1 MSVSQLKLNPK
12 ILHSL
17 IDIKSPSNF
26 ETTMR
31 EYIKSIIPSHP
42 KLSIISDRNTSL
54 AFFLDKGLKKT
65 ILIDAHMDEI
75 SGQVIAVTDDGFLTV
90 TMTGPLLEYMH
101 GRPIILF
108 SSKTNTEIK
117 GTMMIQQAHL
127 KDYRDDNEDYYNKKI
142 LYIDIGSSSKQE
154 SLKKLEIGDPFVLDY
169 SYYYLKK
176 HIITSRGLDN
186 KLGVYILIHLLQ
198 YFLKKNTDLQY
209 NVIFNFT
216 GDEETGKSSVSHFKD
231 MNIQYIVVID
241 TDWSSDMP
249 FLDETIYGEVSLGKG
264 PVVTRSDEDD
274 GLFST
279 FKQLSNMH
287 NIPLQVM
294 VPMAGGSMLSHYIK
308 TYTTSTQFIAVPLR
322 NIHSP
327 VETANLR
334 DCVQLYQLM
343 ILFLNHS
350 LDKKGKKDESES
362 VEEEEEEDKDEE
374 EDEEED
380 EEKEYEEGKKSK
392 KNKKVEDDN
401 YEGKN
406 EKKGKK
412 VKKVKK
418 KKRKKINKKDKEV
431 EKDDEEAEAVAEEE
445 EAEAEE

>member
-1 MSVSQLKLNPK
+1 MPTTQQSKMNPN

-17 IDIKSPSNF
+17 IKIKSPSNF
-26 ETTMR
+26 ETNMR
-31 EYIKSIIPSHP
+31 EYIKSIIPAHP
-42 KLSIISDRNTSL
+42 KMSIISDRNTSL
-54 AFFLDKGLKKT
+54 AFHLHNGKKHT

-75 SGQVIAVTDDGFLTV
+75 SGQIISITEEGFLTAN
-90 TMTGPLLEYMH
+90 MTGPLLEYMH

-117 GTMMIQQAHL
+117 GVLMIQQAHL
-127 KDYRDDNEDYYNKKI
+127 KDYREDNDDFYNKNV
-142 LYIDIGSSSKQE
+142 LYIDIGSSSKSE
-154 SLKKLEIGDPFVLDY
+154 SQKKIEIGDPFVLDY

-176 HIITSRGLDN
+176 DIITSRGLDN
-186 KLGVYILIHLLQ
+186 KLGVYILIHLLL
-198 YFLKKNTDLQY
+198 YFLKKNTNLQY

-231 MNIQYIVVID
+231 IDIQSIIVID

-279 FKQLSNMH
+279 FKQLANTH

-308 TYTTSTQFIAVPLR
+308 NYTADTQFIAVPLR

-327 VETANLR
+327 VETGNLK
-334 DCVQLYQLM
+334 DCLQLYQLM
-343 ILFLNHS
+343 IIFLNHS
-350 LDKKGKKDESES
+350 LYTKKKSS
-362 VEEEEEEDKDEE
+362 SN
-374 EDEEED
+374 
-380 EEKEYEEGKKSK
+380 KKSK
-392 KNKKVEDDN
+392 KTKSKSKSKSKKS
-401 YEGKN
+401 KSKS
-406 EKKGKK
+406 KKSKSRKSKSKSKSKK
-412 VKKVKK
+412 AKQ
-418 KKRKKINKKDKEV
+418 
-431 EKDDEEAEAVAEEE
+431 
-445 EAEAEE
+445 

>member
-1 MSVSQLKLNPK
+1 MPTTQQSKMNPN

-17 IDIKSPSNF
+17 IKIKSPSNF
-26 ETTMR
+26 ETNMR

-42 KLSIISDRNTSL
+42 KMSIISDRNTSL
-54 AFFLDKGLKKT
+54 AFHLHNGKKHT

-75 SGQVIAVTDDGFLTV
+75 SGQIISITEEGFLTAN
-90 TMTGPLLEYMH
+90 MTGPLLEYMH

-117 GTMMIQQAHL
+117 GVLMIQQAHL
-127 KDYRDDNEDYYNKKI
+127 KDYREDNDDFYNKNV
-142 LYIDIGSSSKQE
+142 LYIDIGSSSKSE
-154 SLKKLEIGDPFVLDY
+154 SQKKIEIGDPFVLDY

-176 HIITSRGLDN
+176 DIITSRGLDN
-186 KLGVYILIHLLQ
+186 KLGVYILIHLLL
-198 YFLKKNTDLQY
+198 YFLKKNTNLQY

-231 MNIQYIVVID
+231 IDIQSIIVID

-279 FKQLSNMH
+279 FKQLANTH

-308 TYTTSTQFIAVPLR
+308 NYTADTQFIAVPLR

-327 VETANLR
+327 VETGNLK
-334 DCVQLYQLM
+334 DCLQLYQLM
-343 ILFLNHS
+343 IIFLNHS
-350 LDKKGKKDESES
+350 LYTKKKSS
-362 VEEEEEEDKDEE
+362 SN
-374 EDEEED
+374 
-380 EEKEYEEGKKSK
+380 KKSK
-392 KNKKVEDDN
+392 KTKSKSKSKSKKS
-401 YEGKN
+401 KSKS
-406 EKKGKK
+406 KKSKSRKSKSKSKSKK
-412 VKKVKK
+412 AKQ
-418 KKRKKINKKDKEV
+418 
-431 EKDDEEAEAVAEEE
+431 
-445 EAEAEE
+445 

>member
-1 MSVSQLKLNPK
+1 MPTTQQSKMNPN

-17 IDIKSPSNF
+17 IKIKSPSNF
-26 ETTMR
+26 ETNMR

-42 KLSIISDRNTSL
+42 KMSIISDRNTSL
-54 AFFLDKGLKKT
+54 AFHLHNGKKHT

-75 SGQVIAVTDDGFLTV
+75 SGQIISITEEGFLTAN
-90 TMTGPLLEYMH
+90 MTGPLLEYMH

-117 GTMMIQQAHL
+117 GVLMIQQAHL
-127 KDYRDDNEDYYNKKI
+127 KDYREDNDDFYNKNV
-142 LYIDIGSSSKQE
+142 LYIDIGSSSKSE
-154 SLKKLEIGDPFVLDY
+154 SQKKIEIGDPFVLDY

-176 HIITSRGLDN
+176 DLITSRGLDN
-186 KLGVYILIHLLQ
+186 KLGVYILIHLLL
-198 YFLKKNTDLQY
+198 YFLKKNTNLQY

-231 MNIQYIVVID
+231 IDIQSIIVID

-279 FKQLSNMH
+279 FKQLANTH

-308 TYTTSTQFIAVPLR
+308 NYTADTQFIAVPLR

-327 VETANLR
+327 VETGNLK
-334 DCVQLYQLM
+334 DCLQLYQLM
-343 ILFLNHS
+343 IIFLNHS
-350 LDKKGKKDESES
+350 LYTKKKSS
-362 VEEEEEEDKDEE
+362 SN
-374 EDEEED
+374 
-380 EEKEYEEGKKSK
+380 KKSK
-392 KNKKVEDDN
+392 KTKSKSKKT
-401 YEGKN
+401 KS
-406 EKKGKK
+406 KKSKSKSRKSKSKK
-412 VKKVKK
+412 SKS
-418 KKRKKINKKDKEV
+418 RKSKSKSKSKQ
-431 EKDDEEAEAVAEEE
+431 
-445 EAEAEE
+445 

>member
-1 MSVSQLKLNPK
+1 MPTTQQSKMNPN

-17 IDIKSPSNF
+17 IKIKSPSNF
-26 ETTMR
+26 ETNMR

-42 KLSIISDRNTSL
+42 KMSIISDRNTSL
-54 AFFLDKGLKKT
+54 AFHLHNGKKHT

-75 SGQVIAVTDDGFLTV
+75 SGQIISITEEGFLTAN
-90 TMTGPLLEYMH
+90 MTGPLLEYMH

-117 GTMMIQQAHL
+117 GVLMIQQAHL
-127 KDYRDDNEDYYNKKI
+127 KDYREDNDDFYNKNV
-142 LYIDIGSSSKQE
+142 LYIDIGSSSKSE
-154 SLKKLEIGDPFVLDY
+154 SQKKIEIGDPFVLDY

-176 HIITSRGLDN
+176 DLITSRGLDN
-186 KLGVYILIHLLQ
+186 KLGVYILIHLLL
-198 YFLKKNTDLQY
+198 YFLKKNTNLQY

-231 MNIQYIVVID
+231 IDIQSIIVID

-279 FKQLSNMH
+279 FKQLANTH

-308 TYTTSTQFIAVPLR
+308 NYTADTQFIAVPLR

-327 VETANLR
+327 VETGNLK
-334 DCVQLYQLM
+334 DCLQLYQLM
-343 ILFLNHS
+343 IIFLNHS
-350 LDKKGKKDESES
+350 LYTKKKSS
-362 VEEEEEEDKDEE
+362 SN
-374 EDEEED
+374 
-380 EEKEYEEGKKSK
+380 KKSK
-392 KNKKVEDDN
+392 KTKSKSKKS
-401 YEGKN
+401 KS
-406 EKKGKK
+406 KKSKSKSRKSKSKK
-412 VKKVKK
+412 SKS
-418 KKRKKINKKDKEV
+418 RKSKSKSKSKS
-431 EKDDEEAEAVAEEE
+431 KQ
-445 EAEAEE
+445 